1 MNKSIICSL
10 LFAAVL
16 VACDPIE
23 DRQPMGNAIT
33 AEQLNITA
41 TPVVVNGKNSNKIVL
56 ENHSPVLS
64 LWDYGLGTTNRA
76 YDEILLVL
84 TGENKITF
92 TGLNPDGTKITK
104 ELTVK
109 VDELSFEVPK
119 EWALLCGDG
128 AKDWEWDDTQ
138 EAGDSGPVVFGNGG
152 YKTNSAPA
160 WWKVGLN
167 DMDGQAPKEG
177 AGASMTLTTI
187 GARMIKNKTDGT
199 TESGTF
205 SFDMTKKVMNDN
217 GDAWAVGKFY
227 SKSVNVLGGSVG
239 GEKVYEYDIL
249 YLDKDKLVLCYSDP
263 NEPSTGYYW
272 MFKAK

>member
-92 TGLNPDGTKITK
+92 TGLNPDGTRITK
-104 ELTVK
+104 ELTV
-109 VDELSFEVPK
+109 
-119 EWALLCGDG
+119 
-128 AKDWEWDDTQ
+128 
-138 EAGDSGPVVFGNGG
+138 
-152 YKTNSAPA
+152 
-160 WWKVGLN
+160 
-167 DMDGQAPKEG
+167 
-177 AGASMTLTTI
+177 
-187 GARMIKNKTDGT
+187 
-199 TESGTF
+199 
-205 SFDMTKKVMNDN
+205 
-217 GDAWAVGKFY
+217 
-227 SKSVNVLGGSVG
+227 
-239 GEKVYEYDIL
+239 
-249 YLDKDKLVLCYSDP
+249 
-263 NEPSTGYYW
+263 
-272 MFKAK
+272 